1 MGTFIIVLLAC
12 HYKIELLKL
21 FEGSVSAVS
30 KFSALQMNFI
40 FFLPILKVLHRNIY
54 LHLIDFMYFKCF
66 IK

>member
-30 KFSALQMNFI
+30 KFSALQMNLN
-40 FFLPILKVLHRNIY
+40 FF
-54 LHLIDFMYFKCF
+54 FCQF
-66 IK
+66 